1 MTEPIRT
8 SQPYSL
14 THSLTHSLIPPTYL
28 PENTV
33 LVSACI
39 DSRSASSILT
49 DAFLDA
55 VWPGDCECRESSDA
69 RLSSKLSVL
78 AVAVIPSVLELELD
92 VEVPLILVV

>member
-1 MTEPIRT
+1 
-8 SQPYSL
+8 
-14 THSLTHSLIPPTYL
+14 
-28 PENTV
+28 
-33 LVSACI
+33 
-39 DSRSASSILT
+39 LT